1 MLGYNPLKQ
10 IAQPRPVGWIST
22 YGSGGG
28 GDGGGNRVAH
38 IAPYSFFGDV
48 ARGDRPM
55 VAYAHVYLRRHLCC
69 SIVATSG
76 SVFTQPI
83 SNSLHVRHARSRLRP
98 PLNSTTSTY
107 LKAGERADNA
117 GCFQTTLIGAF
128 RVVCA
133 AVACVLLLRV

>member
-1 MLGYNPLKQ
+1 MTSSIRIMRVCVTGRPVLCLRDAHQERCVLGYNPLKQ

-55 VAYAHVYLRRHLCC
+55 VAYAHVYL
-69 SIVATSG
+69 
-76 SVFTQPI
+76 
-83 SNSLHVRHARSRLRP
+83 LRI
-98 PLNSTTSTY
+98 
-107 LKAGERADNA
+107 A
-117 GCFQTTLIGAF
+117 
-128 RVVCA
+128 
-133 AVACVLLLRV
+133 

>member
-1 MLGYNPLKQ
+1 VLGYNPLKQ

-48 ARGDRPM
+48 ARGDRPT

-69 SIVATSG
+69 SIVAT
-76 SVFTQPI
+76 F
-83 SNSLHVRHARSRLRP
+83 LHLNRDWSPRFSMLRDETAGFEPKRL
-98 PLNSTTSTY
+98 
-107 LKAGERADNA
+107 E
-117 GCFQTTLIGAF
+117 I
-128 RVVCA
+128 
-133 AVACVLLLRV
+133 